1 MSKSRPPRILFL
13 TTDYPPDLG
22 GLQTYSH
29 RIARSLPGGMIVG
42 IAVGSNHPSAAL
54 PPLAAIP
61 LRAFR
66 GRDRLRAA
74 AWSFRA
80 VLGSRLHGRIDCS
93 LHMQWSTALGPWLLA
108 KAGRPMPYVILI
120 HGAELL
126 DPGRPLLARL
136 KASVFAE
143 AAAVVAGSRAT
154 ADLFTSLGLRARR
167 LEVIHYGNPMEAPFL
182 SEPRRR
188 STGSIRILAMH
199 RLVARKGTSL
209 LLDSLAGMGSLDWRL
224 DLVGRGEEETALR
237 AQATALGLADRIRF
251 LPPVSESVKADLLRD
266 ADLFVLPSLP
276 PENNNHMEGLG
287 LTLLEAQSLGLPVLA
302 ARTGGIPEA
311 VDEGRTGLLFTPG
324 DAADLKEKLSALIGD
339 RKLRETLGAA
349 GPGWVAE
356 RFDWGKSLE
365 RLAGVLREAAGG

>member
-22 GLQTYSH
+22 GLQTYSY
-29 RIARSLPGGMIVG
+29 RIARSLPGGLVAG
-42 IAVGSNHPSAAL
+42 VVVGSDHPSAAL
-54 PPLAAIP
+54 PTPAAIP

-74 AWSFRA
+74 VWSLRA
-80 VLGSRLHGRIDCS
+80 VLLGRLHGRIDCS

-108 KAGRPMPYVILI
+108 KARRPMPYVILI

-143 AAAVVAGSRAT
+143 AAAVVAGSHAT

-167 LEVIHYGNPMEAPFL
+167 LEVIHYGNPLEAPRP

-188 STGSIRILAMH
+188 STGPVRILAMH

-209 LLDSLAGMGSLDWRL
+209 LLDSLAGLGPLDWRL

-237 AQATALGLADRIRF
+237 AQATALGLADRI
-251 LPPVSESVKADLLRD
+251 
-266 ADLFVLPSLP
+266 
-276 PENNNHMEGLG
+276 
-287 LTLLEAQSLGLPVLA
+287 
-302 ARTGGIPEA
+302 
-311 VDEGRTGLLFTPG
+311 
-324 DAADLKEKLSALIGD
+324 
-339 RKLRETLGAA
+339 
-349 GPGWVAE
+349 
-356 RFDWGKSLE
+356 
-365 RLAGVLREAAGG
+365 